1 MLVRYDPFR
10 QLDRMTDQLFGGSP
24 ARPQL
29 MAMDAIRHDHDVEL
43 RFDLPGVAS
52 GDIDLTVERDVLT
65 VKAER
70 SFQVSEGEE
79 VLTQERSQGAVTRQ
93 IVLGEL
99 LDADKLEARYDGG
112 VLTVVIPVVEQAKAR
127 KVPVQAGGGTDAIAV
142 GAEH

>member
-10 QLDRMTDQLFGGSP
+10 QLDRMADQLFGGTP

-29 MAMDAIRHDHDVEL
+29 MAMDAVRREHEVEL
-43 RFDLPGVAS
+43 RFDLPGVSPDA
-52 GDIDLTVERDVLT
+52 IDLTVERDVLT

-70 SFQVSEGEE
+70 QFQHQEGEE

-99 LDADKLEARYDGG
+99 LDAERLQARYDAGG
-112 VLTVVIPVVEQAKAR
+112 LTVVIPGAEQAKAR
-127 KVPVQAGGGTDAIAV
+127 KVEVQTGSANDAIE
-142 GAEH
+142 GGSHN